1 MNVYQI
7 MKDKNDPSNVCAV
20 DITISSDDVMV
31 MLEQGFEGIHTINA
45 ESEQEAMDL
54 LFCIN
59 ANNIMMST
67 SSFLTSNT
75 KVIANCGIVTSTIV
89 SGANIFRDI
98 LAGVRDIVG
107 GNSQTY
113 MTKLEDLKE
122 QAMNELK
129 KKAALLDCNA
139 IISVSIDTEEISGQ
153 GKGMLMITATGTA
166 VKVTEH

>member
-7 MKDKNDPSNVCAV
+7 MKDNNNDSNVFAV
-20 DITISSDDVMV
+20 NITTSSNDVMQL
-31 MLEQGFEGIHTINA
+31 LEQGFEGIQTINA
-45 ESEQEAMDL
+45 TSEQEAME
-54 LFCIN
+54 LFFNSN
-59 ANNIMMST
+59 ASSVMMST
-67 SSFLTSNT
+67 SSFLTEDT
-75 KVIANCGIVTSTIV
+75 KVIANYGIITSTIV
-89 SGANIFRDI
+89 SGTNIFRDM

-113 MTKLEDLKE
+113 MNKLEDLKV

-129 KKAALLDCNA
+129 KKAVRIDCNA

-166 VKVTEH
+166 VKVKER

>member
-7 MKDKNDPSNVCAV
+7 MKDMSNTSNVLAINV
-20 DITISSDDVMV
+20 TTSSDDAMLL
-31 MLEQGFEGIHTINA
+31 LEQGFEGVQTINA
-45 ESEQEAMDL
+45 ESEKEAMN
-54 LFCIN
+54 LFFDSN
-59 ANNIMMST
+59 SSGVMMST
-67 SSFLTSNT
+67 SSFLTDDT
-75 KVIANCGIVTSTIV
+75 KVVANYGIVTSTIV
-89 SGANIFRDI
+89 SGTNIFRDM

-113 MTKLEDLKE
+113 MNKLEDLKD

-129 KKAALLDCNA
+129 KKAARVDCNA

-166 VKVTEH
+166 VKVTV